1 MISPDFPQRG
11 EFYPQ
16 YRGLEYSSGGKT
28 FQEYVVNRPVNFL
41 ADADLNQK
49 IVVGL
54 RRRASS
60 IDIWSAHEGNV
71 IGLADPEVLRVAADS
86 GRILLSHDQKTM
98 PRHFTEFLRDRSSPG
113 LVIVPQSVP
122 VGVAIDEL
130 LVIGEASTAEEWVN
144 SLLFLPL

>member
-1 MISPDFPQRG
+1 M
-11 EFYPQ
+11 
-16 YRGLEYSSGGKT
+16 
-28 FQEYVVNRPVNFL
+28 PVRFL

-54 RRRASS
+54 RRRESS

-98 PRHFTEFLRDRSSPG
+98 PRHFMELLRERSSPG
-113 LVIVPQSVP
+113 LIIVRQGVP

-130 LVIGEASTAEEWVN
+130 LMIGEASTAEDWVN
-144 SLLFLPL
+144 ALVFLPL

>member
-1 MISPDFPQRG
+1 M
-11 EFYPQ
+11 
-16 YRGLEYSSGGKT
+16 
-28 FQEYVVNRPVNFL
+28 PVNFL

-113 LVIVPQSVP
+113 LIIVPQGVP

-130 LVIGEASTAEEWVN
+130 LVIGEASTVEEWVN
-144 SLLFLPL
+144 CLVFLPL